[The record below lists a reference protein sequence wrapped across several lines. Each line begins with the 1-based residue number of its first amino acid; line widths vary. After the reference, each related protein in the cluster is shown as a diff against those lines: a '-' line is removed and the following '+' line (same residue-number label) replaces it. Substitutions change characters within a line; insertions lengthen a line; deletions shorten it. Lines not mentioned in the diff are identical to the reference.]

1 MNFFPGLVGGHCIG
15 VDPYYLAHKAQEA
28 GYNPEIILSG
38 RRMNDNIPKYLVSK
52 IIKQLLTISN
62 NNSQKTALILGATF
76 KENCPDLRNSK
87 VYDIY
92 KELED
97 YNIKSYLYDPIAE
110 FDELK
115 SLYMESAIEK
125 INEQEK
131 FDILIIAV
139 SHKEF
144 YSLNPELFVKSD
156 SVIFDVKGIFPEK
169 KYLRL

>member
-52 IIKQLLTISN
+52 LIKQLLTIPN
-62 NNSQKTALILGATF
+62 NNSQKKALILGATF

-115 SLYMESAIEK
+115 SLYMESAIQK
-125 INEQEK
+125 LNEQEK
-131 FDILIIAV
+131 FDILIIAGR
-139 SHKEF
+139 SEI
-144 YSLNPELFVKSD
+144 SE
-156 SVIFDVKGIFPEK
+156 I
-169 KYLRL
+169 R